1 MITLKIPGRGEIHLK
16 HLVTDVNGT
25 LAQDGKLID
34 GVLER
39 ITQLRDRLEV
49 HMLTA
54 DTHGKQ
60 KYIDAALGL
69 KAVRVSPGGEAEQKA
84 EFVRSLGA
92 EGVVALGQGA
102 NDALMLKEAAIGICI
117 LSGEGTAT
125 EALLSADLIAPDVL
139 TALDLLL
146 HPIRMVA
153 SLRR

>member
-1 MITLKIPGRGEIHLK
+1 VITLKIPGRGEIHLK

-25 LAQDGKLID
+25 LAQDGEIIN

-39 ITQLRDRLEV
+39 INQLRPHLEI

-69 KAVRVSPGGEAEQKA
+69 KAIRVSPGGEAEQKA

-92 EGVVALGQGA
+92 ENVVALGQGA
-102 NDALMLKEAAIGICI
+102 NDALMLKEAAIGICV

-125 EALLSADLIAPDVL
+125 EALLSADLITADVL
-139 TALDLLL
+139 AALDLLL
-146 HPIRMVA
+146 HPIRIVA